1 MNGTPDAVIIVGPAD
16 TAMREEVAL
25 RARRMG
31 ISASFLFVPTL
42 AAIPSALVPE
52 ALLENQ
58 NAEADVTSEDVPEL
72 TGIKW
77 HPFDAGC
84 LDQLE
89 QPFESYSRKEVTHP
103 NQPWYKA
110 FKHRKRRR

>member
-16 TAMREEVAL
+16 TALREEVAL

-42 AAIPSALVPE
+42 AAIPSELVPE

-58 NAEADVTSEDVPEL
+58 NAEVDVTSESALEQAR
-72 TGIKW
+72 IKW
-77 HPFDAGC
+77 HQFDVGC

-103 NQPWYKA
+103 NQPWYRD